1 MGLLGG
7 IKILITLAS
16 IVGVAGIAFFAK
28 DLLGAGV
35 EDYSFEGINS
45 VDASGFNARI
55 SLEISNPSKID
66 VSADRVDYRAVLR
79 DTGETVASGTLE
91 GLSLP
96 AGEITEITL
105 NPRINWVPGANL
117 LIQYASE
124 DEVWLDIELKVKIFE
139 FLPVSSITIPVDIKK
154 TFGRSGFPVDSLEE
168 ESGSGILSDVV

>member
-1 MGLLGG
+1 MGLFGK
-7 IKILITLAS
+7 IKILVTLAS

-66 VSADRVDYRAVLR
+66 VSADRIDYRAILR
-79 DTGETVASGTLE
+79 DTGEVVAFGTLN
-91 GLSLP
+91 GISLP
-96 AGEITEITL
+96 AEETTEISL

-117 LIQYASE
+117 LLQYASRE
-124 DEVWLDIELKVKIFE
+124 EVWLDIELKVRILE
-139 FLPVSSITIPVDIKK
+139 FLPVSSITIPVDIKE
-154 TFGRSGFPVDSLEE
+154 TFSQSGLPVGASDE
-168 ESGSGILSDVV
+168 ESGNGLLSDVV